1 MTIAIINS
9 KCLGHLR
16 KVVGIALIPALIV
29 ACSSQDQAGDLTN
42 KVLKDEV
49 IGKKTYPFLLAY
61 SETASGEVLVS
72 ESVASDAFFAPTQ
85 TPKVDDWMRIWSM
98 TKLVTTV
105 LTLDLVED
113 GVISLEDEVISYL
126 PELAELRVAVPR
138 SGGTMT
144 EASASGYVLGSDANN
159 TATDA
164 CDFELLPLSR
174 PMTIRDLM
182 LHTAGFYY
190 ATTGIPCLDEALAR
204 LNLPLAKSTD
214 DWLARI
220 STLPLIQQ
228 PSDNYYYGLNTSV
241 LGFLLER
248 ASGKSLQTLLEQR
261 ITNPYSIEGLSF
273 MLPKNVELPPR
284 TSGRDGTLRLARDRE
299 LDIFGGEQPPYGPDT
314 TLFLGGEGLV
324 ATAPGFA
331 KFLRVVFF
339 PTLNNLRPL
348 LDPDSLTAMT
358 SAQINKNEWGA
369 MGYTLWIS
377 SGLRADGS
385 FSRAGLWTGGGYEGT
400 RYWIDPE
407 QQQVGVIMTQ
417 VFMPP
422 TEGVAIDERIRDILE
437 AQR

>member
-1 MTIAIINS
+1 MNIAIITS
-9 KCLGHLR
+9 TCRSHLR
-16 KVVGIALIPALIV
+16 GVIGIALISALIL
-29 ACSSQDQAGDLTN
+29 ACSSQEQARELTH

-49 IGKKTYPFLLAY
+49 IGKEAYPFLLVY
-61 SETASGEVLVS
+61 IETASGEVLVS
-72 ESVASDAFFAPTQ
+72 ESVASEAFFAPTE

-105 LTLDLVED
+105 LTLDLIED

-126 PELAELRVAVPR
+126 PELADLRVAVPR

-144 EASASGYVLGSDANN
+144 EASASGYVLGSETNN
-159 TATDA
+159 IATDA
-164 CDFELLPLSR
+164 CDFQLLPLLR

-190 ATTGIPCLDEALAR
+190 ATTGIPCLDEAQAQLH
-204 LNLPLAKSTD
+204 LPLAKSTD

-228 PSDNYYYGLNTSV
+228 PGNDYYYGLNTSV

-248 ASGKSLQTLLEQR
+248 ASGKTLQTLLEQR
-261 ITNPYSIEGLSF
+261 ITNPYNIEGLSF
-273 MLPKNVELPPR
+273 RLPKHVELPPR
-284 TSGRDGTLRLARDRE
+284 TSGRDGTLRLARDGE

-339 PTLNNLRPL
+339 PKLNNLRPL
-348 LDPDSLTAMT
+348 LDPDSVTAMT
-358 SAQINKNEWGA
+358 STQINKNEWGA
-369 MGYTLWIS
+369 MGYTVWIS
-377 SGLRADGS
+377 SGLRADGT

-437 AQR
+437 NQR

>member
-1 MTIAIINS
+1 MNIAIITS
-9 KCLGHLR
+9 TRLSHLR
-16 KVVGIALIPALIV
+16 GVIGIALISALIL
-29 ACSSQDQAGDLTN
+29 ACSSQEQARELTH

-49 IGKKTYPFLLAY
+49 IGNKAYPFLLVY
-61 SETASGEVLVS
+61 IETASGEVLVS
-72 ESVASDAFFAPTQ
+72 ESVASEAFFAPTE

-105 LTLDLVED
+105 LTLDLIEE
-113 GVISLEDEVISYL
+113 GVLSLEDEVISYL
-126 PELAELRVAVPR
+126 PELADLRVAVPR

-144 EASASGYVLGSDANN
+144 EASAAGYVLGSDTNN
-159 TATDA
+159 IAADA
-164 CDFELLPLSR
+164 CDFELLPLLR

-190 ATTGIPCLDEALAR
+190 ATTGIPCLDEAQAQLH
-204 LNLPLAKSTD
+204 LPLAKSTD
-214 DWLARI
+214 DWLARL

-228 PSDNYYYGLNTSV
+228 PGDDYYYGLNTSV

-248 ASGKSLQTLLEQR
+248 ASGKTLQTLLEQR
-261 ITNPYSIEGLSF
+261 ITNPYNIEGLSF
-273 MLPKNVELPPR
+273 RLPKNVELPPR

-339 PTLNNLRPL
+339 PKQNNLRPL
-348 LDPDSLTAMT
+348 LDPDSVTAMT
-358 SAQINKNEWGA
+358 STQINKNEWGA
-369 MGYTLWIS
+369 MGYTVWIS

-400 RYWIDPE
+400 RYWIDSE

-437 AQR
+437 NQR

>member
-1 MTIAIINS
+1 MHFHIR
-9 KCLGHLR
+9 KLGVRGSPHSL
-16 KVVGIALIPALIV
+16 VALLYFSVFLV
-29 ACSSQDQAGDLTN
+29 ACSTHDPAENQIVQ
-42 KVLKDEV
+42 VLQDEV
-49 IGKKTYPFLLAY
+49 NSQQHYPFLTVYA
-61 SETASGEVLVS
+61 ETAAGKLLVS
-72 ESVASDAFFAPTQ
+72 ESVSSDAFFVPTEK
-85 TPKVDDWMRIWSM
+85 PKVDDWMRIWSM

-105 LTLDLVED
+105 LTLDLIED

-126 PELAELRVAVPR
+126 PELADLRVAVPR

-144 EASASGYVLGSDANN
+144 EASAAGYVLGSDTNN
-159 TATDA
+159 IATDA
-164 CDFELLPLSR
+164 CDFELLPLLR

-190 ATTGIPCLDEALAR
+190 ATTGIPCLDEAQAQLH
-204 LNLPLAKSTD
+204 LPLAKSTD
-214 DWLARI
+214 DWLARL

-228 PSDNYYYGLNTSV
+228 PGDDYYYGLNTSV

-248 ASGKSLQTLLEQR
+248 ASGKTLQTLLEQR
-261 ITNPYSIEGLSF
+261 ITNPYNIEGLSF
-273 MLPKNVELPPR
+273 RLPKNVELPPR

-339 PTLNNLRPL
+339 PKQNNLRPL
-348 LDPDSLTAMT
+348 LDPDSVTAMT
-358 SAQINKNEWGA
+358 STQINKNEWGA
-369 MGYTLWIS
+369 MGYTVWIS

-437 AQR
+437 NQR

>member
-1 MTIAIINS
+1 
-9 KCLGHLR
+9 
-16 KVVGIALIPALIV
+16 
-29 ACSSQDQAGDLTN
+29 
-42 KVLKDEV
+42 
-49 IGKKTYPFLLAY
+49 
-61 SETASGEVLVS
+61 
-72 ESVASDAFFAPTQ
+72 
-85 TPKVDDWMRIWSM
+85 
-98 TKLVTTV
+98 
-105 LTLDLVED
+105 
-113 GVISLEDEVISYL
+113 
-126 PELAELRVAVPR
+126 
-138 SGGTMT
+138 MT
-144 EASASGYVLGSDANN
+144 EASASSYVLGSDTNN

-164 CDFELLPLSR
+164 CDFELLPLLR

-190 ATTGIPCLDEALAR
+190 ATTGIPCLDEAQAQLH
-204 LNLPLAKSTD
+204 LPLAKSTD

-228 PSDNYYYGLNTSV
+228 PGDDYYYGLNTSV

-248 ASGKSLQTLLEQR
+248 ASGKTLQTLLEQR
-261 ITNPYSIEGLSF
+261 ITNPYNIEGLSF
-273 MLPKNVELPPR
+273 RLPKNVELPPR
-284 TSGRDGTLRLARDRE
+284 TSGQDGTLRLARDRE

-339 PTLNNLRPL
+339 PKLNNLPPL
-348 LDPDSLTAMT
+348 LDPDSVTAMT
-358 SAQINKNEWGA
+358 STQINKNEWGA
-369 MGYTLWIS
+369 MGYTVWIS
-377 SGLRADGS
+377 SGLRADGT

-437 AQR
+437 NQR

>member
-1 MTIAIINS
+1 MNIAIIIS
-9 KCLGHLR
+9 TRLSHLR
-16 KVVGIALIPALIV
+16 GVIGIALISALIL
-29 ACSSQDQAGDLTN
+29 ACSSQEQARELTH

-49 IGKKTYPFLLAY
+49 IGKKAYPFLLVYIEA
-61 SETASGEVLVS
+61 ASGEVLVS
-72 ESVASDAFFAPTQ
+72 ESVASEAFFAPTE

-105 LTLDLVED
+105 LTLDLIED

-126 PELAELRVAVPR
+126 PELADLRVAVPR

-144 EASASGYVLGSDANN
+144 EAPASGYVLGSDTNN
-159 TATDA
+159 VATDA
-164 CDFELLPLSR
+164 CDFELLPLLR

-190 ATTGIPCLDEALAR
+190 ATTGIPCLDEAQAQLH
-204 LNLPLAKSTD
+204 LPLAKSTD
-214 DWLARI
+214 DWLARL

-228 PSDNYYYGLNTSV
+228 PGDDYYYGLNTSV

-248 ASGKSLQTLLEQR
+248 ASGKTLQTLLEQR
-261 ITNPYSIEGLSF
+261 ITNPYNIEGLSF
-273 MLPKNVELPPR
+273 RLPKNVELPPR

-339 PTLNNLRPL
+339 PKQNNLRPL
-348 LDPDSLTAMT
+348 LDPDSVTAMT
-358 SAQINKNEWGA
+358 STQINKNEWGA
-369 MGYTLWIS
+369 MGYTVWIS

-437 AQR
+437 NQR